1 MLNRVC
7 TLAICAAGLS
17 GVNKAIHRV
26 KGDTRQ
32 TKVNTAVPMT
42 LNIR

>member
-1 MLNRVC
+1 MLNSVC

-17 GVNKAIHRV
+17 GVNEAIHCV

-32 TKVNTAVPMT
+32 IRVNTVVPMT